1 MNLKQSSVEDILD
14 ALERIGYFA
23 SVELALAIKNA
34 AILNKPILI
43 EGPPGVGKT
52 ELAKALAKLQESVMI
67 RLQCTPEM
75 NEGKAIYDF
84 DYAKQLLFLQIL
96 KDDIFDGQITMSL
109 EEKISYLNQ
118 NNPFYSEEFLVK
130 RPVFQAFNSENV
142 NGSVLLIDELDKA
155 DEEFEYSLLEP
166 FSDYSISIPEIGT
179 IEALHKPL
187 VIITSNRRRKITDT
201 LLRRC
206 LYLYVS
212 YPTIEEETRI
222 ILSKVKIEKD
232 LALEV
237 TKMVARIRKGKLA
250 QYPSIAES
258 IEWALVLSTHSQEQ
272 QVTIKKLMLD
282 NLSVIAK
289 NPSDREKIKEI
300 ISPSTDNEIATDM
313 ELNQQTNSKVYA

>member
-1 MNLKQSSVEDILD
+1 MNLKESSIEEIIN
-14 ALERIGYFA
+14 ALERVGYFA
-23 SVELALAIKNA
+23 SSELALAIKNA
-34 AILNKPILI
+34 TILNKPILI

-52 ELAKALAKLQESVMI
+52 ELAKALSKIQETSMI

-75 NEGKAIYDF
+75 NEGKAIYEY

-96 KDDIFDGQITMSL
+96 KDDIFEGETNMPL

-118 NNPFYSEEFLVK
+118 NNPFYSEDFLVK
-130 RPVFQAFNSENV
+130 RPVFQAFNSENA

-179 IEALHKPL
+179 IEALQTPL

-206 LYLYVS
+206 LYLYVG
-212 YPTIEEETRI
+212 YPSLEEETRI

-232 LALEV
+232 FAQEV
-237 TKMVARIRKGKLA
+237 AKMVARIRKGKLT

-258 IEWALVLSTHSQEQ
+258 IEWTLVLSTHSQEQ

-300 ISPSTDNEIATDM
+300 ISPSTDNEMATDK